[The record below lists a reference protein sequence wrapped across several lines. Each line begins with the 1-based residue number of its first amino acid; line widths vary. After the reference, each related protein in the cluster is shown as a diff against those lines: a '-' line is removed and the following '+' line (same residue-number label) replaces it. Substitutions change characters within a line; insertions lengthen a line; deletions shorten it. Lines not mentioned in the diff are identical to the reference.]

1 MAAIENFNEL
11 QTSLWLVLDP
21 INVLATDINMGFLN
35 QLDIISSPYDVPW
48 RRYDVYDV
56 IRHSKWMCCFIM

>member
-1 MAAIENFNEL
+1 MVNLHIFKMAAIENFNEL

-35 QLDIISSPYDVPW
+35 QLDIISSPYDVP
-48 RRYDVYDV
+48 
-56 IRHSKWMCCFIM
+56 